1 MPKLTPNDLSDTTYT
16 PEEKLTPPVK
26 KKPRVSR
33 CKTVGKGIGALVAAL
48 LALGLP
54 VQEALKREGMCGP
67 VATHAQ
73 LIEQINEMANVT
85 KHREEYIKELEKALN
100 EKEQELQ
107 KEKQLVKSY
116 RGTSL
121 VDAAK
126 KALSWRI

>member
-1 MPKLTPNDLSDTTYT
+1 MSNLNPNDLSDTTYT
-16 PEEKLTPPVK
+16 PEKKITPVK

-67 VATHAQ
+67 IATHAQ

-85 KHREEYIKELEKALN
+85 KHREEYIKQLEKALN
-100 EKEQELQ
+100 EKEKELDHQ
-107 KEKQLVKSY
+107 KQLVKSY
-116 RGTSL
+116 KGPSL